1 MANTDVTIRMDETTK
16 TELQNLMNDLGMDVN
31 TFFIVVAKQAVR
43 EQALPFRPTRQE
55 TPNFETLKAMM
66 ETEYLI
72 EHPEARKTYD
82 DVDLMMED
90 LLGWNIKYNLL
101 LDLQKT

>member
-43 EQALPFRPTRQE
+43 EQALPFRPTRQDE
-55 TPNFETLKAMM
+55 
-66 ETEYLI
+66 I
-72 EHPEARKTYD
+72 
-82 DVDLMMED
+82 
-90 LLGWNIKYNLL
+90 
-101 LDLQKT
+101 

>member
-16 TELQNLMNDLGMDVN
+16 TELQNRMNDLGMDVN

-66 ETEYLI
+66 ETEYLM

-90 LLGWNIKYNLL
+90 LLG
-101 LDLQKT
+101 